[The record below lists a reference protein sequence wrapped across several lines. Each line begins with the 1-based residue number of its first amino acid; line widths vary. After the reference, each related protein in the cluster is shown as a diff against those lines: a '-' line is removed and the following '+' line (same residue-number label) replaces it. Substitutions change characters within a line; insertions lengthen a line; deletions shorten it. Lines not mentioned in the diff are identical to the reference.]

1 MSKRPRRLSEPSG
14 DEEDLKLLSPEE
26 RKNREK
32 FEQKRKAHY
41 NEFYAVKM
49 ARQLMEEEGEEDED
63 GDGDNNGDQGKEGE
77 DVNQQQQPEDEESTM
92 DTLTETSGGDKSVD
106 KSS

>member
-1 MSKRPRRLSEPSG
+1 MCFRASEPSG

-26 RKNREK
+26 RDARAK

-49 ARQLMEEEGEEDED
+49 ARQLM
-63 GDGDNNGDQGKEGE
+63 NEGE
-77 DVNQQQQPEDEESTM
+77 DDEEV
-92 DTLTETSGGDKSVD
+92 LF
-106 KSS
+106 